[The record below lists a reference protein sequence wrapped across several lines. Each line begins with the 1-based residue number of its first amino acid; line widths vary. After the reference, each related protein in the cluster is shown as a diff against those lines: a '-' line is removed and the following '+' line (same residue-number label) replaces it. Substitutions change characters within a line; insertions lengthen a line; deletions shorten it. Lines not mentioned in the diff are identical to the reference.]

1 MVCFAFHDPFLSNL
15 LFINDSTIKTKKKRI
30 PVRMCS
36 VLHIGEFAFTVLV
49 RLNVVELSVIYYQGQ
64 VRDWVSEGQGVQK
77 AFGAGISTVLEE
89 KAYTLRLI
97 EIYALC

>member
-1 MVCFAFHDPFLSNL
+1 MILQS
-15 LFINDSTIKTKKKRI
+15 KQKKRI

-36 VLHIGEFAFTVLV
+36 ILHIGEFAFTVLV
-49 RLNVVELSVIYYQGQ
+49 RLNVVELSVIYNQGQ